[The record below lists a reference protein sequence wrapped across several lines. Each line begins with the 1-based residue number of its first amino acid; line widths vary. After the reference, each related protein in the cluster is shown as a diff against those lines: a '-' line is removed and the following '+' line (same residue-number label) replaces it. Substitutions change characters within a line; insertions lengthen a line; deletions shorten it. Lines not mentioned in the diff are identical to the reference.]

1 LVRARFLV
9 AVLVLAALLFSVLA
23 LGGIYKTGEPGGRGV
38 ATPLYESR
46 GGAEPATN
54 MRTETV
60 EVSTQTTTRE
70 TIVIYSAPERWPEAR
85 RYALFEVIDVPG
97 NVSLSVVYFER
108 VPSLNAIYYEPLPN
122 GSVVTHLNVTYVPRQ
137 NETVYLATLAYVIRG
152 DPRERGI
159 DVPETLCI
167 RRHEN
172 PLTLANCFIIPG
184 LASDLLLGTITR
196 ALDFGLKILSGERL
210 ELSLIDE
217 NGKRYA
223 PVERV
228 VVGVM
233 NITTSGGSWYLAYKE
248 YALRGLG
255 EHVIGRGSYAFIV
268 PRDARP
274 QYLYLYVSKTGLLSI
289 FDPEKERPVAL
300 IRVG

>member
-1 LVRARFLV
+1 MRARFLV

-23 LGGIYKTGEPGGRGV
+23 LGGIYKTGEPGGREV

-54 MRTETV
+54 IRTETV
-60 EVSTQTTTRE
+60 EVSTQTATRE

-97 NVSLSVVYFER
+97 NVSLSAVYFER
-108 VPSLNAIYYEPLPN
+108 VPGLDAVYYEPLPN
-122 GSVVTHLNVTYVPRQ
+122 GSVVTHLNVTYMPRQ

-184 LASDLLLGTITR
+184 LLTDVLFGTITR

-210 ELSLIDE
+210 ELNLIDE

-248 YALRGLG
+248 YALSGLG

-274 QYLYLYVSKTGLLSI
+274 QYLYLYVSKTGLLSV

>member
-1 LVRARFLV
+1 MRARSLM
-9 AVLVLAALLFSVLA
+9 AVLVSAALLFSVLA

-46 GGAEPATN
+46 GGAELTITT
-54 MRTETV
+54 RRETTQG
-60 EVSTQTTTRE
+60 STQTTAHE

-85 RYALFEVIDVPG
+85 RYALFEIIDVPG

-122 GSVVTHLNVTYVPRQ
+122 GSVVTHFNVTYMPRQ

-184 LASDLLLGTITR
+184 LLTDVLFGTITR
-196 ALDFGLKILSGERL
+196 ALDFGLKILSGEELRL
-210 ELSLIDE
+210 DLIDE

-223 PVERV
+223 PVEWV

-233 NITTSGGSWYLAYKE
+233 NITRDGSWYLAYKE

-274 QYLYLYVSKTGLLSI
+274 QHLYLYVSRTGLLSV
-289 FDPEKERPVAL
+289 FDPGKERPVAL

>member
-9 AVLVLAALLFSVLA
+9 AVLVSAALLFSVLA
-23 LGGIYKTGEPGGRGV
+23 LGGIYQTGEPGGRGV

-108 VPSLNAIYYEPLPN
+108 VPGLDAVYYEPLPD
-122 GSVVTHLNVTYVPRQ
+122 GSVVTHFNVTYVPSQ

-172 PLTLANCFIIPG
+172 PLTLANCFIIPA
-184 LASDLLLGTITR
+184 LATDLLLGTITG

-210 ELSLIDE
+210 ELNLIDE
-217 NGKRYA
+217 NGRRYA
-223 PVERV
+223 PVEWV
-228 VVGVM
+228 VVETM
-233 NITTSGGSWYLAYKE
+233 NITRDGSWYLASKE
-248 YALRGLG
+248 YVLRGLG

-274 QYLYLYVSKTGLLSI
+274 QYLYLYVSKTGLLSV

>member
-1 LVRARFLV
+1 MRARFLV
-9 AVLVLAALLFSVLA
+9 AVLVSAALLFSVLA
-23 LGGIYKTGEPGGRGV
+23 LGGIYQTGEPGGRGV

-108 VPSLNAIYYEPLPN
+108 VPGLDAVYYEPLPD
-122 GSVVTHLNVTYVPRQ
+122 GSVVTHFNVTYVPSQ

-172 PLTLANCFIIPG
+172 PLTLANCFIIPA
-184 LASDLLLGTITR
+184 LATDLLLGTITG

-210 ELSLIDE
+210 ELNLIDE
-217 NGKRYA
+217 NGRRYA
-223 PVERV
+223 PVEWV
-228 VVGVM
+228 VVETM
-233 NITTSGGSWYLAYKE
+233 NITRDGSWYLASKE
-248 YALRGLG
+248 YVLRGLG

-274 QYLYLYVSKTGLLSI
+274 QYLYLYVSKTGLLSV

>member
-1 LVRARFLV
+1 VRARFLV

-23 LGGIYKTGEPGGRGV
+23 LGGIYKTGEPGGV

-108 VPSLNAIYYEPLPN
+108 VPGLNAIYYEPLPN
-122 GSVVTHLNVTYVPRQ
+122 GSVVTHFNVTYMPRQ

-167 RRHEN
+167 RRHES
-172 PLTLANCFIIPG
+172 PETLANCFIIPG
-184 LASDLLLGTITR
+184 LLTDVLFGTITR

-210 ELSLIDE
+210 ELNLIDE

-223 PVERV
+223 PVEWV

-233 NITTSGGSWYLAYKE
+233 NITRDGSWYLAYKE

-274 QYLYLYVSKTGLLSI
+274 QYLYLYVSKTGLLSV